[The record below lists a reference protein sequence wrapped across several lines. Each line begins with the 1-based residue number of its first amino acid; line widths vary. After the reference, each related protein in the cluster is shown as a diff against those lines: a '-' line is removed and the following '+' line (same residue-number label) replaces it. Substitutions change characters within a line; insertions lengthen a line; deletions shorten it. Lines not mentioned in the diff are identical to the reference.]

1 LGGCCS
7 RGIGGL
13 RELIL
18 GKAEL
23 GCDSVVALQWIS
35 GFRVAFRK
43 CSGRS
48 FECDHIRMLFIALD
62 LQDPSTETIH
72 RACVT
77 LRVSPCQVFKSI
89 FSFDVTGTWLFQI
102 PPSAQN
108 SRIFSKF
115 SQTPSNNV
123 NLDEVILDLL

>member
-1 LGGCCS
+1 MGGCCS
-7 RGIGGL
+7 RGIGDL

-35 GFRVAFRK
+35 GFRVAFRN

-48 FECDHIRMLFIALD
+48 FECDHILMLFIALD

-77 LRVSPCQVFKSI
+77 IRVSPCQVFKSI
-89 FSFDVTGTWLFQI
+89 FSFALQVLGYFKI
-102 PPSAQN
+102 PHQAKTQENFKVQSN
-108 SRIFSKF
+108 TSKPR
-115 SQTPSNNV
+115 QPR
-123 NLDEVILDLL
+123 